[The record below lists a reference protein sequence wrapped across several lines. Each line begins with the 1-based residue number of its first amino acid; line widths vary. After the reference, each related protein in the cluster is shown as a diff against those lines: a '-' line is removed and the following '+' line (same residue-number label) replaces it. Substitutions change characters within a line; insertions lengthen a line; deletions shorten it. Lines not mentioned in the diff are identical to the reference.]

1 MDGGG
6 AVLGLGLTGCLRLG
20 AILAFLAGWAVAWD
34 LPLLRVSTMVRVR
47 VWRKMDIRVRVG
59 VERIEMLDL
68 VCMWVKMKVNGD
80 GLMIGR

>member
-1 MDGGG
+1 
-6 AVLGLGLTGCLRLG
+6 
-20 AILAFLAGWAVAWD
+20 
-34 LPLLRVSTMVRVR
+34 
-47 VWRKMDIRVRVG
+47 MDIRVRVG